1 MFIRVLVTTRPESH
15 MLKELGK
22 FKMGKACIYIKK
34 LSDINQEKLKK
45 VIETIIDFVQSKYS

>member
-1 MFIRVLVTTRPESH
+1 

-34 LSDINQEKLKK
+34 LSDINQDILKK
-45 VIETIIDFVQSKYS
+45 IIKSTIDHLQSKHIKKAD